1 MNTNSN
7 VFWYDYIVCVFRCMW
22 ILTVMLYFGM
32 TTLYVCIQVYV
43 NTNSNVV
50 FWYDYIVCV
59 YSGVCGY

>member
-1 MNTNSN
+1 MLYFGMTTLYVCIQVYVNTNS
-7 VFWYDYIVCVFRCMW
+7 
-22 ILTVMLYFGM
+22 VMLYSGM

-59 YSGVCGY
+59 YSGVCEY